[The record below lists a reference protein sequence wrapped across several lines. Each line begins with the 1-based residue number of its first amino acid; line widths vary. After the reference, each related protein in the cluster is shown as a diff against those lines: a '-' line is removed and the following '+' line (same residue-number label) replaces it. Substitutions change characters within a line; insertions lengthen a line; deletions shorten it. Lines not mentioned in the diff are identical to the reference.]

1 MQFVVAKATNAYL
14 IAWLQDNVI
23 VVVQRDLLDL
33 LGHCFLFSCGQG
45 VPVFCNR
52 LAVHLK
58 LGLVA
63 VIITIVGERSIC
75 FVPAVICGNIRIIRK
90 IRHRTGGCP
99 LGIKHI
105 TYPVRSGSTVVKR
118 FDLTVLVPQFR
129 RHMLIPPLLRL
140 RQFVA
145 LTVHFQGMAAV
156 IFAILCIFLPL
167 LHRMSIDTGS
177 CLWYRSV
184 ERISRGIA
192 DRQS

>member
-14 IAWLQDNVI
+14 IAGLQDNVI

-52 LAVHLK
+52 LAVYLE

-63 VIITIVGERSIC
+63 VIIAIIGERSIC
-75 FVPAVICGNIRIIRK
+75 FVPAVICGNIRIVRK
-90 IRHRTGGCP
+90 IRHRPGGCP
-99 LGIKHI
+99 LGVKHI
-105 TYPVRSGSTVVKR
+105 TYPVRSGSTVVER
-118 FDLTVLVPQFR
+118 LNLALLVPQLR

-145 LTVHFQGMAAV
+145 LAVHFQGMPGV
-156 IFAILCIFLPL
+156 IFAVLCIFLPI
-167 LHRMSIDTGS
+167 LHRMSIDTGRLV
-177 CLWYRSV
+177 CYNGV
-184 ERISRGIA
+184 NEPITGTG
-192 DRQS
+192 